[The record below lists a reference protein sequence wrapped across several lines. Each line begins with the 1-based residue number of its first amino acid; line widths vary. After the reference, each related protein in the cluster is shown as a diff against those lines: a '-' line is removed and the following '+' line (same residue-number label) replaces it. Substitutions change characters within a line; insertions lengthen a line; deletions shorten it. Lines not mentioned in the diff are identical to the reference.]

1 MPEKE
6 HVIVGT
12 AGHIDHGKSSLVKAL
27 TGIDPDTL
35 PEEKERGLTIELGF
49 VFLEAPG
56 YEKQIVFID
65 VPGHEKFIKTM
76 AAGASSID
84 AVILV
89 IAADEGICVQTREHF
104 DILQL
109 LGVDLGMVALTKA
122 DLVSPDQILELTF
135 KIKDFVKGTFL
146 EGAPIV
152 PVSSVTRQ
160 GIDEIKAA
168 LITLGRR
175 VKKRPDSGVLRMPID
190 RVFSIHGFGTVIAG
204 TILSGEVRVGDALE
218 IYPEGLEV
226 RVRGIQ
232 VHNEKKEYSSLGKR
246 TAINL
251 QDVKKELLRRGQ
263 CAAAPKSLKPTI
275 RLDARLNLL
284 KSYGQELRNRERI
297 RLNIGTDEVI
307 ARLVLLEKGSAQPG
321 ESSLAQFICEAST
334 VALPGDRFVV
344 RSFSPLM
351 TIGGGIIL
359 EGAAEK
365 HKREDSQVIEAL
377 KKLEGSLREFVEQ
390 IFIEAG
396 CRPRRAQDVAIRA
409 GKNASEVKEAIEELQ
424 SQGKLVQV
432 AAEQD
437 GMYIHHGAYAKLSEN
452 LLSAAREYFETY
464 PHRLFMPVA
473 DLRSHFLKM
482 SDALV
487 FKVVLED
494 LFRKKLL
501 LKKEAG
507 VGLVG
512 HEAKFRP
519 RDQEAADRIERI
531 YRSARYESPLE
542 EEVEKQLDLKP
553 ALFKS
558 IVGSLIQQG
567 NLVRLS
573 AKVTYHRDT
582 VEAARTLVLNH
593 LQKHKSIGIAEL
605 RDRLRISRKYGQAI
619 LEYFDRIGLTK
630 RIEDRHVLR

>member
-1 MPEKE
+1 MSGKE

-49 VFLEAPG
+49 VFLEAPD

-84 AVILV
+84 AVMLV

-109 LGVDLGMVALTKA
+109 LGVNLGIVALTKA
-122 DLVSPDQILELTF
+122 DLVNQDQILELTF
-135 KIKDFVKGTFL
+135 KIKDLVRGTFL

-152 PVSSVTRQ
+152 PVSSVSRQ
-160 GIDEIKAA
+160 GINEIKAE
-168 LITLGRR
+168 LIALGRR
-175 VKKRPDSGVLRMPID
+175 IKKRADSGVFRMPID
-190 RVFSIHGFGTVIAG
+190 RIFSIRGFGTVIAG

-218 IYPEGLEV
+218 IYPESLEV

-232 VHNEKKEYSSLGKR
+232 VHNEKEEYSGLGKR

-251 QDVKKELLRRGQ
+251 QDINKELLRRGQ
-263 CAAAPKSLKPTI
+263 VAAAPKSLLATI

-284 KSYGQELRNRERI
+284 KSYGRELRNRERI
-297 RLNIGTDEVI
+297 RLHIGTDEVI
-307 ARLVLLEKGSAQPG
+307 ARLVLLEKRSVQPG
-321 ESSLAQFICEAST
+321 ESSLAQFICEAPT
-334 VALPGDRFVV
+334 VALPGDRFVI
-344 RSFSPLM
+344 RSFSPLT

-359 EGAAEK
+359 EGAPEK
-365 HKREDSQVIEAL
+365 HKREDPLAIEAL
-377 KKLEGSLREFVEQ
+377 KKLEGSLGEFVEQ
-390 IFIEAG
+390 IFFKAG
-396 CRPRRAQDVAIRA
+396 FRPQSAQDVAIRA
-409 GKNASEVKEAIEELQ
+409 GKNVSDVKEAIDKLVG
-424 SQGKLVQV
+424 QGKLVPL
-432 AAEQD
+432 AADPD
-437 GMYIHHGAYAKLSEN
+437 GMYIHHNVYAKLGEN

-464 PHRLFMPVA
+464 PHRLFMPAA
-473 DLRSHFLKM
+473 DLRSHLLKT
-482 SDALV
+482 SDSLV

-494 LFRKKLL
+494 LFRKNLL

-519 RDQEAADRIERI
+519 KDQEAADRIEQI
-531 YRSARYESPLE
+531 YRSTRYESPLE

-558 IVGSLIQQG
+558 IVGSLIQRG

-573 AKVTYHRDT
+573 AKVTYHRDAL
-582 VEAARTLVLNH
+582 ESARTLVLNH
-593 LQKHKSIGIAEL
+593 LQKHKSITIAEL
-605 RDRLRISRKYGQAI
+605 RDSLRISRKYGQAI